1 MFTHR
6 WFNKQIVVPPL
17 FSNKKESLLVYAII
31 WVNLSYFEFKMP
43 EPPTKKKERK
53 ERGEWGGEGG
63 REEGR
68 KEKGRDTRKR
78 YVLYITSLIY
88 NSSECKLIC
97 GGRKQT
103 AWKTGN
109 KAGNSQKGG
118 IPKGHQE
125 TVRGDVHVHYLEG
138 DDGFTGVYMCQVKL
152 QTFNVCSFLYTS

>member
-1 MFTHR
+1 MR
-6 WFNKQIVVPPL
+6 EGGR
-17 FSNKKESLLVYAII
+17 KEG
-31 WVNLSYFEFKMP
+31 
-43 EPPTKKKERK
+43 KKKE
-53 ERGEWGGEGG
+53 ETQ
-63 REEGR
+63 
-68 KEKGRDTRKR
+68 EKSM
-78 YVLYITSLIY
+78 YYITSLIY